1 MKIES
6 KNLGLGGS
14 TLNKMAREGVRLDYV
29 PGGKG
34 GKLSNGEVLVILGL
48 RHRAG
53 WPIKKIHEVF
63 NTVSRGSIGMIVSRH
78 SRRNVL
84 YTSRMK
90 LPKQYYDL
98 IGEGTDE

>member
-6 KNLGLGGS
+6 RNLGLEGS
-14 TLNKMAREGVRLDYV
+14 TLNKMAREGVGLDHI

-53 WPIKKIHEVF
+53 WPIKKIHGVF
-63 NTVSRGSIGMIVSRH
+63 DTVSLGSIGMIVSRH
-78 SRRNVL
+78 SRRNVI

-90 LPKQYYDL
+90 LPQQYYDL
-98 IGEGTDE
+98 IGEGENG